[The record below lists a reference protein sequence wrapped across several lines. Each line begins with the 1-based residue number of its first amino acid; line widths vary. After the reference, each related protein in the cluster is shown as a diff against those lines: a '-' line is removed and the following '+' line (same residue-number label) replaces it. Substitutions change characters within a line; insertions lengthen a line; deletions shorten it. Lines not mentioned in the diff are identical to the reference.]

1 MNDEA
6 FGRAITSAFLG
17 VEQHPDLVVLLSA
30 KAQYAEVEYGWI
42 DLDSAISNAPAPL
55 LRVNRFLEKP
65 SLRQARILRLGT
77 EGFGEVLCA
86 APQELPRLD
95 VHGATRRESNQM

>member
-6 FGRAITSAFLG
+6 FGRAIRSAFLG

-42 DLDSAISNAPAPL
+42 DLDSAISNAPP
-55 LRVNRFLEKP
+55 RC
-65 SLRQARILRLGT
+65 
-77 EGFGEVLCA
+77 CA
-86 APQELPRLD
+86 
-95 VHGATRRESNQM
+95 